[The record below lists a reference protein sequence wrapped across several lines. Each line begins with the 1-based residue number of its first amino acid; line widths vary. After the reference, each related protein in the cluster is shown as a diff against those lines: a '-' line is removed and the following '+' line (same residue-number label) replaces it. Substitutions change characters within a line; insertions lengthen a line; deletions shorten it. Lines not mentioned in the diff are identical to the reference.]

1 MSLTPQ
7 QAAQRLLLITKARD
21 SFHGF
26 VQALYPDFKL
36 AGFQEELI
44 ETLDNLEKDTLGCNR
59 LLITMPPRHGK
70 SWLASTLFPVYYLA
84 RKANRNVLAT
94 SYNQDL
100 AKTFGRQTRDHAREL
115 IVPQAFP
122 DFHMSDESK
131 AVDDWRTTLGGGYY
145 ATGLGG
151 STTGRAATLLLIDD
165 PIKAREEADSA
176 TQRNKTWSYYISA
189 LSTRKQPEPDGTPP
203 IEVVILTRWHPDD
216 LAGRLMDTED
226 WKEGAWKHVNFP
238 AIRRVKSQEKASV
251 ASLPEDDERYIPKG
265 ELSKVNVSKRTFY
278 KETEEA
284 LWGERFPL
292 EELRK
297 RERLDAREFASL
309 YQQTPYIKGGNL
321 IKAGWWRKTNDV
333 PKCNTVIIAA
343 DTAFKKTETA
353 DYSVM
358 MVLGLDDLNDIHILE
373 IVRDKYVFPELKRA
387 AITLNAKWRGR
398 GLRGLYI
405 EDKASGQSLIQELRS
420 QSGMSVLPV
429 KVGSDKVSRL
439 NAVLPLIE
447 GGRVYLPDSALWL
460 DSFMEEAQSFPSGK
474 HDDQID
480 ALSMG
485 LEAIAKMGGAA
496 SELMNGPINMASSLS
511 AQFEQAEKKEW
522 WAKDLKHQPEFKG
535 WGEL

>member
-26 VQALYPDFKL
+26 VKALYPDFKL

-309 YQQTPYIKGGNL
+309 YQQSPYIKGGNL
-321 IKAGWWRKTNDV
+321 IRASWWRKTNDV

-373 IVRDKYVFPELKRA
+373 VVRDKYDFPELKRA

-522 WAKDLKHQPEFKG
+522 WATDLKHQPEFKG